1 MPENPPTLFSR
12 PAQTEQAADFHT
24 PHVRQVNCYYRQN
37 SYNNPMNRLL
47 FTNGTILLAERAI
60 PGGHVGIAA
69 GQIDLVAETPCSM
82 PADRATIDL
91 ADGYLAPGFVDVHVH
106 GGAGHDFM
114 DGAENAF
121 RAVCRAH
128 ARHGTTSLLPT
139 TTVARH
145 DQHLAF
151 LDVCRRL
158 RHQETGGARILGAH
172 FYGPYFA
179 REARG
184 CHPESA
190 VRPPMLAEYE
200 QYLRFDCITRAT
212 VAPELPGAEAFVR
225 RCRAH
230 GIGCN
235 VGHSHATFA
244 QMEAARNWG
253 VTHVDHLFCAMS
265 DRARLRLEQ
274 TYPMRGGVME
284 ATLFFDDLT
293 TEVIADGKHL
303 ARELLLLAYKIKGPD
318 RLALVTDCNRALDMP
333 DGPYLFGPRD
343 GGEPILRHDDV
354 GVMPDGKSLASGV
367 VGMIECVRTF
377 HRLTGVPLV
386 DVIRMASLTPARI
399 ACAEREL
406 GSIAVGKRADLLVLD
421 SELNAKQVYV
431 GGVRVV

>member
-1 MPENPPTLFSR
+1 MYNIPM
-12 PAQTEQAADFHT
+12 T
-24 PHVRQVNCYYRQN
+24 P
-37 SYNNPMNRLL
+37 LL
-47 FTNGTILLAERAI
+47 FTNGTVIL
-60 PGGHVGIAA
+60 
-69 GQIDLVAETPCSM
+69 
-82 PADRATIDL
+82 ADRTLSAGSVGVTDTRIDSVGVVLSEPSAGRTLIDL
-91 ADGYLAPGFVDVHVH
+91 AGGYLAPGFVDIHVH

-114 DGAENAF
+114 DGADDAF
-121 RAVCRAH
+121 RAICQAH
-128 ARHGTTSLLPT
+128 ARHGTTTLLPT

-158 RHQETGGARILGAH
+158 KQQDTGGARILGAH

-184 CHPESA
+184 CHPADA
-190 VRPPMLAEYE
+190 VRPPRAVEYE
-200 QYLRFDCITRAT
+200 QYLGFDCITRAT

-225 RCRAH
+225 ACRAR

-235 VGHSHATFA
+235 VGHSYATFT
-244 QMEAARNWG
+244 QMEAARTWG

-303 ARELLLLAYKIKGPD
+303 DRELLLLAFKIKGPD
-318 RLALVTDCNRALDMP
+318 RLALCTDCNRALDMP
-333 DGPYLFGPRD
+333 DGPYIFGPKD
-343 GGEPILRHDDV
+343 GGEPIQRQDTV

-377 HRLTGVPLV
+377 HQLTGVPLV
-386 DVIRMASLTPARI
+386 DVVRMASLTPARI
-399 ACAEREL
+399 AGADAEL

-421 SELNAKQVYV
+421 RELNVRQVYV
-431 GGVRVV
+431 DGKRIV